1 VIFLLVI
8 RIDSL
13 LEYDVENHQMNLS
26 VEFYPYGVECHF
38 DLHDEMGMGQGEVL
52 TQPSQP
58 YF

>member
-26 VEFYPYGVECHF
+26 VEYHPYGFECHF
-38 DLHDEMGMGQGEVL
+38 DLHEMGMGQGEVL